1 MSARPGYDA
10 MTWRL
15 VRPFGAHV
23 ATPADVEEAVAVFA
37 LGDTFNGRVLETT
50 KPQPVI
56 WYGEDE
62 EFAALLVQAEVHESI
77 EGEQMQVAGLLLPNG
92 DTAIALMDDVEAV
105 ADTDPVWLALL
116 EAEAEDDGDEDD
128 AEDDAAWADIGLD
141 DDDDELS

>member
-37 LGDTFNGRVLETT
+37 LGDTFNGRVIETP

-62 EFAALLVQAEVHESI
+62 EFAALLVQAEVHETVD
-77 EGEQMQVAGLLLPNG
+77 GEQMQVAGLLLPNG
-92 DTAIALMDDVEAV
+92 DTAIALMDDVESV
-105 ADTDPVWLALL
+105 NDTDPVWLALL
-116 EAEAEDDGDEDD
+116 EAEEDDDEEDD
-128 AEDDAAWADIGLD
+128 TEDDAAWADVGLD
-141 DDDDELS
+141 DDDDEYS